1 MFSKGYRANAIA
13 GFRKTLADNCDI
25 TFMFNFKLRAR
36 AETAIGSVYQFFP
49 DKLALFHA
57 LEARHMERVTAI
69 NAKLMQSAD
78 MQRPFSEFIA
88 RMIETHA
95 AYCERL
101 AETGH
106 QCYNALLLNALR
118 GEESKRQTRYE
129 EIKALRDVRFHQTPD
144 SYQEF
149 VVQRGECV
157 GCEL

>member
-1 MFSKGYRANAIA
+1 
-13 GFRKTLADNCDI
+13 
-25 TFMFNFKLRAR
+25 MFNFKLRAR
-36 AETAIGSVYQFFP
+36 AETVIGSVYQFFP

-78 MQRPFSEFIA
+78 MQRPFSEFID

-129 EIKALRDVRFHQTPD
+129 EIKALLVSYLMPHLQTERLHQKVRKVMICPHCHSSQISKNGHPTHSRRLKFA
-144 SYQEF
+144 
-149 VVQRGECV
+149 
-157 GCEL
+157 